1 VARLDELRARWEKEP
16 SSRAF
21 VPLAEEYRR
30 LGRLGEAERTC
41 KEGLQRHSNYHSAH
55 VLLGR
60 ILLDLDRRDE
70 AAEEFRRVL
79 ESEPQNLL
87 AGKLLAGIRR
97 DQGRWGEALE
107 IYRGLQLFYP
117 ENAEV
122 RTQVYQLERG
132 PEGGEATTEGPAFAA
147 SVPPAGDALAT
158 NTLAEIYLRQGLVDR
173 AVAVYENM
181 LRADPDNQ
189 AVRHRISEIQGA
201 TPIPPVPSFPA
212 PVVSAPIPSPSVAG
226 DPRQRVIQ
234 GLQTWLIAIQK
245 G

>member
-1 VARLDELRARWEKEP
+1 LARLDELKARWEKDP
-16 SSRAF
+16 ASRAF
-21 VPLAEEYRR
+21 VPLAEEFRR
-30 LGRLGEAERTC
+30 VGRLAEAEKTC

-60 ILLDLDRRDE
+60 ILLDQDRQDE

-97 DQGRWGEALE
+97 SQGRWGEALE
-107 IYRGLQLFYP
+107 IFRRLQLFYP
-117 ENAEV
+117 DNADV
-122 RTQVYQLERG
+122 RSQVYQLERG
-132 PEGGEATTEGPAFAA
+132 PEGGGAPGAGSADETPL
-147 SVPPAGDALAT
+147 PGDALAT

-181 LRADPDNQ
+181 LRADPDNL
-189 AVRHRISEIQGA
+189 AVRRRISEIMGA
-201 TPIPPVPSFPA
+201 APVPPA
-212 PVVSAPIPSPSVAG
+212 GPPPAREVKGAVEEAPRQE
-226 DPRQRVIQ
+226 DPRERVIQ
-234 GLQTWLIAIQK
+234 GLQSWLMAIRK